1 MKHLLPFL
9 AILLGF
15 CLVTSCVFITTKEEV
30 YGNQNL
36 SDSTQDFEAFN
47 QLTVEGELNI
57 TIKQG
62 DQHSVQM
69 VIDENLVE
77 YINFEHSNKH
87 LKVTTDDAYRLIP
100 TNQKQLIITVE
111 NLDELSLIGMV
122 ESEVIKFNDKDDLY
136 IKTSGNTKLSGVID
150 ANTLSIKNSGNS
162 DIKITGSA
170 QQFTLHS
177 SGASRFKGKSFEVSE
192 ADITI
197 SGAGDVAIF
206 VDDHLKANISG
217 AGKISYLGDPAVEQ
231 EISGAGTIKQLTE

>member
-1 MKHLLPFL
+1 MKHLLSFL
-9 AILLGF
+9 ALFVGF

-30 YGNQNL
+30 YGNQTL
-36 SDSTQDFEAFN
+36 SDSTQDFDAFN
-47 QLTVEGELNI
+47 QLTVKGELNI

-62 DQHSVQM
+62 EQHSVQM

-77 YINFEHSNKH
+77 YIKLDYSNGH
-87 LKVTTDDAYRLIP
+87 LKVATDDAYRLVP
-100 TNQKQLIITVE
+100 TNKKQLIITVE
-111 NLDELSLIGMV
+111 NLDKLALIGMV
-122 ESEVIKFNDKDDLY
+122 ESEVIKFNDKDDLN

-150 ANTLSIKNSGNS
+150 ANSLSIKTSGNS
-162 DIKITGSA
+162 NIKITGSA
-170 QQFTLHS
+170 QQLTLHS

-192 ADITI
+192 AAISI

-217 AGKISYLGDPAVEQ
+217 AGKISYLGSPTIEQ